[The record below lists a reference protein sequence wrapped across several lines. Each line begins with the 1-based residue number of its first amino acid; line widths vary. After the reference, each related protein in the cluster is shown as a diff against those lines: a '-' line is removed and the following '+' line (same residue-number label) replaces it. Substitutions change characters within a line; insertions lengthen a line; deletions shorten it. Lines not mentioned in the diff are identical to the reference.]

1 MNITDVEN
9 IRKEFPIFRHRAYL
23 DNACYAPGFAPG
35 AKAVSDYCNLH
46 MLIGCTSF
54 HQTLAE
60 LKPVANARAEV
71 AKLLHAEEEEIAFV
85 PSTGMGNNKFAASIG
100 LKPGDNVVI
109 GDLEF
114 PSAVLAYTSYQR
126 KGVEIRTVRH
136 REGRLPVEEYA
147 KLMDE
152 HTRVIAVSSAQ
163 WCSGYAVDI
172 KALVQL
178 ANQVGAYVALDGCQS
193 LGALKLDVKE
203 TGVHF
208 VATQGHKWLFSPMGT
223 GFLYIR
229 KDLIDKYDPDMVE
242 SCNLYKDPARQ
253 PYHHQPDLS
262 LERDYAIKFVDTAA
276 KFQSASNVMGIWAL
290 YEALKCIN
298 SFGIDQIEERIQYL
312 VDYLHMELKTVPG
325 LTLMSPT
332 ERECRSGIVIASY
345 GDLHKDLDTM
355 DTLSDLGVAVS
366 CRYQANFGG
375 LRISPHFYNNEED
388 IDKLIDALKG
398 KTKPLYFH

>member
-1 MNITDVEN
+1 MDITNVEE
-9 IRKEFPIFRHRAYL
+9 IRREFPIFRHRAYL
-23 DNACYAPGFAPG
+23 DNACYAPGFARCK
-35 AKAVSDYCNLH
+35 KAVEEYYDMH

-71 AKLLHAEEEEIAFV
+71 AKLLNADEDEIAFV
-85 PSTGMGNNKFAASIG
+85 PSTGMGNNKFAGALG
-100 LKPGDNVVI
+100 LKAGDNVVF

-126 KGVEIRTVRH
+126 QGVELRIVRH
-136 REGRLPVEEYA
+136 KNGRLPVEEYA
-147 KLMDE
+147 KLVDRN
-152 HTRVIAVSSAQ
+152 TRVIAVSTAQ
-163 WCSGYAVDI
+163 WSTGYRADL
-172 KALVQL
+172 KALVAL
-178 ANQVGAYVALDGCQS
+178 ANSVGAYVAVDGCQS

-208 VATQGHKWLFSPMGT
+208 VTTQGHKWLFSPMGS
-223 GFLYIR
+223 GFLYMR
-229 KDLIDKYDPDMVE
+229 KELVDKLDPNMVE

-276 KFQSASNVMGIWAL
+276 KFQSASNIMGIWAMNESL
-290 YEALKCIN
+290 RCIN
-298 SFGIDQIEERIQYL
+298 SYGIENIEDRIQYL
-312 VDYLHMELKTVPG
+312 VDVLRKSLNTVPG
-325 LTLMSPT
+325 LKLLSPE

-345 GDLHKDLDTM
+345 GDLHTDLAMM

-388 IDKLIDALKG
+388 IDKLICALKG
-398 KTKPLYFH
+398 ETKPLYFH